1 MKNKNFW
8 ILFAIFVAGIVF
20 RLLFLDKPSG
30 LSYDELVS
38 FKQASQSNVLST
50 ILYTL
55 QTDVHLP
62 FYQVLLHFWCKI
74 FSFSDLALR
83 AFSAFCGILSVCTA
97 FFIGKELKNSSAKI
111 LCPTLFAINSFFI
124 YYSQEVR
131 MYSLIILLATLS
143 VLLFLKIKNNNHNK
157 WNYIGLVVTSFALI
171 HTYTIAFIYVIALL
185 LTLLIFCCVK
195 KLTIKPLII
204 SIISLAALCF
214 PTFLFILT
222 NSSKYSSQINGYYC
236 DWSSLFIV
244 LQDLF
249 TPVLESIANNPA
261 HYMQSFFTTLSFS
274 KLFFVLIPV
283 LIAITGI
290 YFAIKENKENILI
303 IVPATIFILA
313 EIVAFK
319 FTNFKILPRYMS
331 VAMPAFLILTACGF
345 SSLANKKI
353 VYKTLPYIFIILNL
367 FYLLFNPNGAYK
379 NPHSGYKPAALAINA
394 ANTHNGDFIVVWN
407 RKEILDKYL
416 DKNFIILSTLKDF
429 AYKSETMLMHEQ
441 DFKNMIISERKEILK
456 PYFSKNEIPV
466 NTLLLMNFILNNMQ
480 KGQKFIILTSP
491 HFISFDNKDF
501 KELVENPQSYNSTS
515 LNDLLT
521 IKSLID
527 ITSICNH
534 NLKFIKKKRVN
545 SFVIIIYE
553 K

>member
-97 FFIGKELKNSSAKI
+97 FLIGKELKNSSAKI

-131 MYSLIILLATLS
+131 MYSLLILLATLS

-157 WNYIGLVVTSFALI
+157 WNYIGLVATSFALI

-204 SIISLAALCF
+204 SIISLATLCF

-236 DWSSLFIV
+236 DWSSLFIL

-261 HYMQSFFTTLSFS
+261 HYMQSFFMTFSFS

-290 YFAIKENKENILI
+290 CFAIKENKENILI

-345 SSLANKKI
+345 SSLANKKR

-367 FYLLFNPNGAYK
+367 FYLLFNPSGAYK
-379 NPHSGYKPAALAINA
+379 YPRSGYKPAALAINA
-394 ANTHNGDFIVVWN
+394 ANTHNGDFVVVWN

-441 DFKNMIISERKEILK
+441 DFKNMIIPERKEILK

-491 HFISFDNKDF
+491 HFISFDKKDF

-534 NLKFIKKKRVN
+534 NLKFIEKKRVN